1 MTLITDADI
10 VKVDPEVY
18 LLESPAV
25 LKRAKGTDG
34 LVMGT
39 QFAAAMVDFAAVQ
52 VAAGHV
58 IQLGSPDGTI
68 NGVFE
73 VVEVVDGGTL
83 TVSQVRNN
91 PTDPAIPIA
100 GASGQTWAVKTLT
113 PQIQQAELELSCRL
127 GLKPGKPDAG
137 YALSEVQNVDAV
149 KQVLTAL
156 LLTRVFGAM
165 YTSSVMTDVRAVYE
179 KKRMY
184 YEKQAE
190 RILSAISLQ
199 LPASS

>member
-1 MTLITDADI
+1 MSLITDVD
-10 VKVDPEVY
+10 VLKMDPEPYMVD
-18 LLESPAV
+18 SPAV

-39 QFAAAMVDFAAVQ
+39 QFAAAMVDFVAFQ

-58 IQLGSPDGTI
+58 IQLGSTDGTI

-73 VVEVVDGGTL
+73 VVGVIDSATL

-100 GASGQTWAVKTLT
+100 GASGLTWAVKTLT

-127 GLKPGKPDAG
+127 GLKPGKPDAA
-137 YALSEVQNVDAV
+137 YALNEVQNVDAA

-156 LLTRVFGAM
+156 LLARVFAAI
-165 YTSSVMTDVRAVYE
+165 YTASTEVTVREAYE
-179 KKRMY
+179 KKRRR

-190 RILSAISLQ
+190 RMLAAISPG
-199 LPASS
+199 LPAAV